1 MLAVLSIPK
10 GIATEMSQSQT
21 RMLHSIIESSALAL
35 ERLRSLREQA
45 RSREETMQERYRG
58 KLLRAISHDIRTPL
72 SGIMGTSEML
82 MDATQRD
89 DPRYGLARDI
99 YRDAEWLHG
108 LVENILNLTK
118 LQDGKLVL
126 DKQPEALEEVIGAAL
141 TVMEK
146 RLPGRSIDV
155 NMPDEV
161 VMVPVDAKLISQVL
175 INLLDNAAKHT
186 PADAEI
192 AISVSTDRET
202 VRVTVSDRGSGI
214 AEHDLPHIFQ
224 MFYTARNTCADARRG
239 VGLGLSICQSVIEA
253 HGGSIRAENRVG
265 GGAAFTFVLPLGGEN
280 S

>member
-161 VMVPVDAKLISQVL
+161 VMVPVDAKLISQ
-175 INLLDNAAKHT
+175 
-186 PADAEI
+186 
-192 AISVSTDRET
+192 
-202 VRVTVSDRGSGI
+202 
-214 AEHDLPHIFQ
+214 
-224 MFYTARNTCADARRG
+224 C
-239 VGLGLSICQSVIEA
+239 
-253 HGGSIRAENRVG
+253 
-265 GGAAFTFVLPLGGEN
+265 
-280 S
+280 

>member
-58 KLLRAISHDIRTPL
+58 NLLRAISHDIRTPL

-161 VMVPVDAKLISQVL
+161 VMVPMDAKLISQVL

-224 MFYTARNTCADARRG
+224 MFYAARNTCADARRG

>member
-58 KLLRAISHDIRTPL
+58 NLLRAISHDIRTPL

-224 MFYTARNTCADARRG
+224 MFYAARNTCADARRG

>member
-10 GIATEMSQSQT
+10 GIGTEMSQSQT
-21 RMLHSIIESSALAL
+21 RMLHSIIESSTLAL

-58 KLLRAISHDIRTPL
+58 NLLRAISHDIRTPL

-161 VMVPVDAKLISQVL
+161 VMVPVDAKLISQ
-175 INLLDNAAKHT
+175 
-186 PADAEI
+186 
-192 AISVSTDRET
+192 
-202 VRVTVSDRGSGI
+202 
-214 AEHDLPHIFQ
+214 
-224 MFYTARNTCADARRG
+224 C
-239 VGLGLSICQSVIEA
+239 
-253 HGGSIRAENRVG
+253 
-265 GGAAFTFVLPLGGEN
+265 
-280 S
+280 